1 MPKTV
6 HGTYIKTEKS
16 IKKIIEL
23 MDRRK
28 KDEKIILKDIDDYSC
43 IINSDMSRKVLD
55 EIEKYQSKYLFEDQN
70 TEKK

>member
-1 MPKTV
+1 
-6 HGTYIKTEKS
+6 
-16 IKKIIEL
+16 